1 MGMGSGRLITPQ
13 SALDEEAAFLKS
25 NEYRAAEMLIQTLVP
40 QLQSIQN
47 ALDLQL
53 QIESGF
59 LKRKDMKERFENFFA
74 KMADE
79 LAELKAQQEQTK
91 AEVPTPEVVGDGT
104 DGD

>member
-1 MGMGSGRLITPQ
+1 MGSSGRLITPQ
-13 SALDEEAAFLKS
+13 GALDDEAAFLQS
-25 NEYRAAEMLIQTLVP
+25 PEFRAAEMLIQTIVP

-91 AEVPTPEVVGDGT
+91 AEAPTPEVVGDGT
-104 DGD
+104 GGD